1 MCPSGTEATGLQEC
15 VSCSFQP
22 CSSYPWLAFAGVNA
36 VELFSILNAK
46 KSLSPA
52 PGVYAESC
60 RRSRSLSGGGWTWM
74 RAWRRLAT
82 CLSCPTRTPDS
93 AGARCQA
100 RTLSDPSAPVASEL
114 ARWSPLE
121 EEYASSSAIH
131 RYVFIHTHPYPS
143 CEYVLYQLLSNRSTE
158 PLRLRGTTNSWLT
171 LSHEF
176 QLLTPKQRV
185 VYTQCFIGQTFFFFF
200 FWLWGVILLPGTQE
214 EAFPTEQQCFGLFL
228 CYLFLAFTEN
238 EETEA
243 RTHHHVSW
251 ENLQDLGRLPHP
263 PRAQRR

>member
-1 MCPSGTEATGLQEC
+1 MGRSSILLRI
-15 VSCSFQP
+15 FQQ
-22 CSSYPWLAFAGVNA
+22 AGVNA

-200 FWLWGVILLPGTQE
+200 FGSEESFYYLGHRRKHFLQNNNALGYFCVIY
-214 EAFPTEQQCFGLFL
+214 F
-228 CYLFLAFTEN
+228 
-238 EETEA
+238 
-243 RTHHHVSW
+243 
-251 ENLQDLGRLPHP
+251 
-263 PRAQRR
+263 